1 MKKLITKL
9 TTLLI
14 AITLSTSLM
23 AQTATA
29 PTTGDGSVGNPY
41 QIATINNLYWLSQQ
55 EGNSDDTGLYWSRNY
70 IQTDNI
76 DASTTSGWVGDA
88 GFSPIGNA
96 TTKFTG
102 NYNGQNHTI
111 SNLFIYRPSSIFVGL
126 FGWVEGVISNLGLT
140 SATITGNDY
149 TGAIVGFLRE
159 STSNISNCY
168 STGSVTGGQ
177 CTGGLVGYLYAF
189 ASVENCYTTC
199 TVEGSDMVGGFV
211 GRIREDCSI
220 DNSYSTGNT
229 TGGSEYYEYIG
240 GFTGLNAGLISNCYS
255 HGNAICSVGSGRVGG
270 FCGTHKD
277 GIIQKCYSTGRVIY
291 NNATNPTNKGFC
303 GALEL
308 PCSYPDNF
316 FDKTVSLQD
325 TDASGTATPKTT
337 AEMKQQSTFTNWDFD
352 VDGVSAG
359 NNGDWI
365 MAGYPHLQMEWSAT
379 VSNLV
384 ELQMVVLDVD
394 ESYTQSE
401 NIDASATSTWNY
413 NGSTY
418 DGFLPIGNSTTKFA
432 GNYDGQDNT
441 ISNLIINRSGT
452 SYIGLFGYTDGG
464 TIQNLGVTSVNISGN
479 QYVGALVGL
488 FSGTITNCYTSGSV
502 TSSSHYAGGFVGFIF
517 VNGNISNSYTTT
529 NVYGGTQQGGF
540 TSNASAGVTIE
551 NCYSLGDVTLTSG
564 SRTDVGSFLGY
575 DNSGAGT
582 DIIINNCYATGDVT
596 FSAGGTP
603 TDRGFVGEE
612 HGGTFTNNFFD
623 SEASNQTTATG
634 ATGKDTD
641 AMKNVA
647 TFTLETT
654 VGLTTAWDFTGNPYD
669 DSGSDNYWSIDGSNN
684 SGYPWLTWEGY
695 APVSITWDGSESTD
709 WNSAAN
715 WSLDAVPTVSNNPV
729 INSGG
734 NQPVISAIEQATCN
748 NLTVN
753 SGATLTIQSTSSG
766 TGSLIINGTLSN
778 SGTITTYS
786 YFPGSTL
793 WNWHMISAP
802 VISMDISESN
812 FIVDPAANYD
822 FYAWDEPTP
831 GTWSNYKNES
841 VVPIFNTI
849 NGGDNFVPGKGYLV
863 AYNEANPTKTYTGTL
878 NTGNQTFTLK
888 NSGSKSWTYVTGWN
902 LIGNPYSS
910 SIDWNL
916 ATRTQFQDNYA
927 YAYNP
932 NKDGGA
938 GYEEINGAN
947 TNAYIAPHQG
957 FFVLA
962 TTDAND
968 ESFTFTNSI
977 QTHGDGSNIYKNTNN
992 DDALIL
998 RLAYNNYY
1006 DETSIM
1012 LDEQSTFNRDCRDAL
1027 KMFSF
1032 DNAVPQLYCFS
1043 DNEIPLAVN
1052 SMPEITTQKSIPLGM
1067 HLPEQGIFTIS
1078 ISQPSIS
1085 IGLAGIYLED
1095 HVQNTIHKLSESDY
1109 SFVAESGDINDRF
1122 TIHFGIVGIDE
1133 SISQVSKIQTYASNN
1148 TLYILNPNQKRGT
1161 VTIYNLTGQKVTTFK
1176 LTGETRQQQQLNIA
1190 DMINIV
1196 KIQTNDEVISE
1207 KVIFK

>member
-76 DASTTSGWVGDA
+76 DASTTSGWDGGA

-102 NYNGQNHTI
+102 NYNGQGNTI
-111 SNLFIYRPSSIFVGL
+111 SNLCINRSATVFVGL
-126 FGWVEGVISNLGLT
+126 FGWVQGVISNLGLT
-140 SATITGNDY
+140 SATITGQDY
-149 TGAIVGFLRE
+149 TGTVVAYLRE

-168 STGSVTGGQ
+168 STGSVTGGERA
-177 CTGGLVGYLYAF
+177 GGLVGYLYNF
-189 ASVENCYTTC
+189 ASVENSYSTC
-199 TVEGSDMVGGFV
+199 NVSGTRYVGGLT
-211 GRIREDCSI
+211 GYIRATCSI
-220 DNSYSTGNT
+220 DNSYSTGNA
-229 TGGSEYYEYIG
+229 TGTLDNIG
-240 GFTGLNAGLISNCYS
+240 GFIGLNLGSIFNCYS
-255 HGNAICSVGSGRVGG
+255 HGNAIRAENATTEIIGG
-270 FCGTHKD
+270 FCGDTQS
-277 GIIQKCYSTGRVIY
+277 GSTIQKCYSTGDVTY
-291 NNATNPTNKGFC
+291 TGAGVDDPTEKGF
-303 GALEL
+303 L
-308 PCSYPDNF
+308 
-316 FDKTVSLQD
+316 
-325 TDASGTATPKTT
+325 GT
-337 AEMKQQSTFTNWDFD
+337 
-352 VDGVSAG
+352 GV
-359 NNGDWI
+359 
-365 MAGYPHLQMEWSAT
+365 
-379 VSNLV
+379 
-384 ELQMVVLDVD
+384 
-394 ESYTQSE
+394 
-401 NIDASATSTWNY
+401 
-413 NGSTY
+413 
-418 DGFLPIGNSTTKFA
+418 
-432 GNYDGQDNT
+432 
-441 ISNLIINRSGT
+441 GT
-452 SYIGLFGYTDGG
+452 S
-464 TIQNLGVTSVNISGN
+464 
-479 QYVGALVGL
+479 
-488 FSGTITNCYTSGSV
+488 
-502 TSSSHYAGGFVGFIF
+502 
-517 VNGNISNSYTTT
+517 
-529 NVYGGTQQGGF
+529 
-540 TSNASAGVTIE
+540 
-551 NCYSLGDVTLTSG
+551 
-564 SRTDVGSFLGY
+564 
-575 DNSGAGT
+575 
-582 DIIINNCYATGDVT
+582 
-596 FSAGGTP
+596 
-603 TDRGFVGEE
+603 
-612 HGGTFTNNFFD
+612 TNNFFD

>member
-1 MKKLITKL
+1 MKKLTTKL
-9 TTLLI
+9 TSLLI
-14 AITLSTSLM
+14 ALALSTSLM
-23 AQTATA
+23 AQTYSLEFDGDNDKVKSTDSHSISANSTHTFEAWVKIDALEEAVFVGDGNTYQAIGMNSSGQFVSRSYDGSSSHRNNSGYTLETGKWYHVAAVFSGGNSTNYVNGVKQGSTASCPSGSTATEYYYLGWGYITVSA
-29 PTTGDGSVGNPY
+29 FLDGQLDEARIWSDVRTVEELQEYICEDVSGQSNLLAYYHMSDGSGTSLTDNSPNSNTGKLYDGGSVGNGPTWQTDYLAPSGDGTSGTEY
-41 QIATINNLYWLSQQ
+41 QIQTLNHLWWLSQTSAEWGKIFKQ
-55 EGNSDDTGLYWSRNY
+55 TADIDMTVTQNWDDTH
-70 IQTDNI
+70 
-76 DASTTSGWVGDA
+76 VGDA
-88 GFSPIGNA
+88 EGFS
-96 TTKFTG
+96 
-102 NYNGQNHTI
+102 
-111 SNLFIYRPSSIFVGL
+111 
-126 FGWVEGVISNLGLT
+126 
-140 SATITGNDY
+140 
-149 TGAIVGFLRE
+149 
-159 STSNISNCY
+159 
-168 STGSVTGGQ
+168 
-177 CTGGLVGYLYAF
+177 
-189 ASVENCYTTC
+189 
-199 TVEGSDMVGGFV
+199 
-211 GRIREDCSI
+211 
-220 DNSYSTGNT
+220 
-229 TGGSEYYEYIG
+229 
-240 GFTGLNAGLISNCYS
+240 
-255 HGNAICSVGSGRVGG
+255 
-270 FCGTHKD
+270 
-277 GIIQKCYSTGRVIY
+277 
-291 NNATNPTNKGFC
+291 
-303 GALEL
+303 
-308 PCSYPDNF
+308 
-316 FDKTVSLQD
+316 
-325 TDASGTATPKTT
+325 
-337 AEMKQQSTFTNWDFD
+337 
-352 VDGVSAG
+352 
-359 NNGDWI
+359 
-365 MAGYPHLQMEWSAT
+365 
-379 VSNLV
+379 
-384 ELQMVVLDVD
+384 
-394 ESYTQSE
+394 
-401 NIDASATSTWNY
+401 
-413 NGSTY
+413 
-418 DGFLPIGNSTTKFA
+418 PIGNSTTKFT
-432 GNYDGQDNT
+432 GSYDGQDNT
-441 ISNLIINRSGT
+441 ISNLTISRST
-452 SYIGLFGYTDGG
+452 SHLGLFGYTDGG

-488 FSGTITNCYTSGSV
+488 FAGTITNCYTSGSV
-502 TSSSHYAGGFVGFIF
+502 TSASHYAGGFVGFIF

-529 NVYGGTQQGGF
+529 NVYGDTQQGGF

-654 VGLTTAWDFTGNPYD
+654 VGLTTAWDFIGNPYD
-669 DSGSDNYWSIDGSNN
+669 DSGTDDIWSIDGSNN

-709 WNSAAN
+709 WNTAAN

-729 INSGG
+729 ISSGG

-802 VISMDISESN
+802 VLSMDISESN